1 MGLVHKLGRF
11 FAPQAEKEDDGR
23 DMWPSRASFVLAA
36 MGGAVGLGNLL
47 RYPSQVFAN
56 YGLQWFIPYLMA
68 LLLLGIPALLLE
80 VSLGQA
86 YRGGCVVAYHHL
98 HPRTKGVGLAI
109 IFAGYVI
116 VTYYVPILAWAMTY
130 FRHSFQSPLPWT
142 GRGREFYLDD
152 VVANVAPVEG
162 AGNYLTYP
170 GTALV
175 GETVGWS
182 LFTWALVWLCM
193 WKGTR
198 AVPPAASSPLS
209 FFFLVGWPRTV

>member
-1 MGLVHKLGRF
+1 MGLVLKLGRC

-80 VSLGQA
+80 ISLGQA

-116 VTYYVPILAWAMTY
+116 VTYYVPILAGAATSV
-130 FRHSFQSPLPWT
+130 RHSFQRPLARP
-142 GRGREFYLDD
+142 GRGRECRHDD
-152 VVANVAPVEG
+152 GVAI
-162 AGNYLTYP
+162 
-170 GTALV
+170 
-175 GETVGWS
+175 
-182 LFTWALVWLCM
+182 
-193 WKGTR
+193 
-198 AVPPAASSPLS
+198 
-209 FFFLVGWPRTV
+209 